1 MTGFIMIIATGIDTD
16 LWIQTLAAL
25 KGDHWLVTYKYNE
38 FDAGIDFDLVR
49 LERGGE
55 QIVLGW
61 DNWDEGEI
69 KCTEETMR
77 QIERLMGVK
86 FTIGEPSN
94 LKQTVIDIYLKPA
107 DEEK

>member
-1 MTGFIMIIATGIDTD
+1 MIVATGIDTD
-16 LWIQTLAAL
+16 LWTQTLAAL
-25 KGDHWLVTYKYNE
+25 KADHWVVTYKYNE

-49 LERGGE
+49 LERGSE
-55 QIVLGW
+55 QILLGW

-69 KCTEETMR
+69 KCTEETMKL
-77 QIERLMGVK
+77 IESLMRVN

-94 LKQTVIDIYLKPA
+94 LKQGIIDIYLKPS